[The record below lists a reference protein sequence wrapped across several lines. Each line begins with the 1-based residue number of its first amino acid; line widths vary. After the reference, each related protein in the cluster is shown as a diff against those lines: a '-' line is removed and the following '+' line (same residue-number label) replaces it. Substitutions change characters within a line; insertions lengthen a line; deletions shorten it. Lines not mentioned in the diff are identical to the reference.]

1 MRHGEWSRLVSVAG
15 RILLAFLF
23 VFSQSAWAGQDPKA
37 KDSPKPA
44 EKTAAQQTAE
54 KPSSAASAAKMEAE
68 EGKAEAA
75 GKPSK
80 EEKSSGDG
88 KHEGIKV
95 HGHWTID
102 VRNPDGTVA
111 THREFENALISNGA
125 LTLAALLSRSFSPG
139 AWGILLNYA
148 FQTPAPCA
156 DSGTGQPCIIVE
168 PGAYPVLPGNYFP
181 TLTVTTGTGAAASQ
195 VILTGTAIA
204 SGATSITNVV
214 SDLYLCQ
221 STNAPKTPCTFPNS
235 ANAPGEQGNGFT
247 GVSLASPIAVQPGQT
262 IAVTVTLSFS

>member
-37 KDSPKPA
+37 KDNPKPTQQA
-44 EKTAAQQTAE
+44 AIQQAGEK
-54 KPSSAASAAKMEAE
+54 ASFGGMAAKMEADEAQTDKTGKSLVE
-68 EGKAEAA
+68 ERPTSNG
-75 GKPSK
+75 S
-80 EEKSSGDG
+80 
-88 KHEGIKV
+88 HEGIKV
-95 HGHWTID
+95 HGHWTIE